1 MMCDRKPISSIEYG
15 RMKICAMSFPYRKK
29 KSLGIYDDET
39 NTFYKV
45 ATFNNEESA
54 QDFMKY
60 LAKFCETLYHD
71 RRRT

>member
-1 MMCDRKPISSIEYG
+1 MYDREPISSVEYG
-15 RMKICAMSFPYRKK
+15 QMKICAMDFPYRKK
-29 KSLGIYDDET
+29 KCLGIYDEHT
-39 NTFYKV
+39 NTWYKV

-71 RRRT
+71 RRRA